1 MFNLSKNSI
10 YIMTYIGIDVS
21 KDSFVAA
28 YPAKSGYTTKTFPNT
43 TSGVRRFIQTLPV
56 ESHCVMEATGNY
68 SMLLL
73 YLLQETNIPVSME
86 NPQKIKNFSRAMLS
100 VTKTDEIDAKLIAM
114 YGEKMEPA
122 PYKIPSESI
131 IMLKQKRTVLR
142 QLKKQL
148 TMMIN
153 LQHSLS
159 VLPKQDPTAKVVTE
173 QTIKHL
179 RKQISKMEE
188 EITNLSNKEFKRQ
201 MDLLTSI
208 KGIGE
213 NIASALIMATGGFTY
228 FSSAKQ
234 ISRFLGLCP
243 TYQQSGT
250 SVNVKGH
257 INRNGD
263 THLRSQLYVVAFSS
277 IRYNTACKEAYERLR
292 ARGKSG
298 KLAVIAIANKLIR
311 QAFAVVK
318 SDKPYIDGYV
328 SCLA

>member
-1 MFNLSKNSI
+1 
-10 YIMTYIGIDVS
+10 MTCIGIDVS

-28 YPAKSGYTTKTFPNT
+28 YPKKSGYSTKTFLNT
-43 TSGVRRFIQTLPV
+43 ISGVRQFITSLP
-56 ESHCVMEATGNY
+56 EDSHCVMEATGNY

-73 YLLQETNIPVSME
+73 YLLQQANIIVSME
-86 NPQKIKNFSRAMLS
+86 NPQKIKHFARAMLS
-100 VTKTDEIDAKLIAM
+100 TTKTDEIDAKLIAL

-148 TMMIN
+148 TMMVN

-201 MDLLTSI
+201 MELLTSI

-213 NIASALIMATGGFTY
+213 NIASALILATGGFTY

-263 THLRSQLYVVAFSS
+263 THLRSLMYVVAFSS
-277 IRYNTACKEAYERLR
+277 IRSNTACKETYERLR
-292 ARGKSG
+292 SRGKSG
-298 KLAVIAIANKLIR
+298 RVAIIAIANKLIR
-311 QAFAVVK
+311 QAFAVVTNNRH
-318 SDKPYIDGYV
+318 YIDGYV
-328 SCLA
+328 SSLA

>member
-1 MFNLSKNSI
+1 
-10 YIMTYIGIDVS
+10 MTYIGIDVS

-28 YPAKSGYTTKTFPNT
+28 YPKKSGYSTKTFLNT
-43 TSGVRRFIQTLPV
+43 TSGVRQFISSLPKDC
-56 ESHCVMEATGNY
+56 HCVMEATGNY

-73 YLLQETNIPVSME
+73 YLLQQANITVSME
-86 NPQKIKNFSRAMLS
+86 NPQKIKHFARAMLS
-100 VTKTDEIDAKLIAM
+100 TTKTDEIDAKLIAL

-131 IMLKQKRTVLR
+131 ILLKQKRTVLR

-148 TMMIN
+148 TAMIN

-159 VLPKQDPTAKVVTE
+159 VLPKQDPTAKVATE
-173 QTIKHL
+173 QTIKFL
-179 RKQISKMEE
+179 RKQISKLED
-188 EITNLSNKEFKRQ
+188 EITNLSNKEFKHQ
-201 MDLLTSI
+201 MELLTSI

-243 TYQQSGT
+243 TYQRSGT

-263 THLRSQLYVVAFSS
+263 THLRSLLYVVAFAS
-277 IRYNTACKEAYERLR
+277 IRSNTACKETYERLR
-292 ARGKSG
+292 SRGKSG
-298 KLAVIAIANKLIR
+298 RVAIIAIANKLIR
-311 QAFAVVK
+311 QAFAIVTNNR
-318 SDKPYIDGYV
+318 PYIDGYV
-328 SCLA
+328 SSLA

>member
-1 MFNLSKNSI
+1 
-10 YIMTYIGIDVS
+10 MTYIGIDIS
-21 KDSFVAA
+21 KDSFVVA
-28 YPAKSGYTTKTFPNT
+28 YPRKSGYTTKTFMNNT
-43 TSGVRRFIQTLPV
+43 KGVRSFITSLP
-56 ESHCVMEATGNY
+56 EDCHCVMEATGNY

-73 YLLQETNIPVSME
+73 YLLQQAGIPTSME
-86 NPQKIKNFSRAMLS
+86 NPQKIKHFSRAMMT

-114 YGEKMEPA
+114 YGEKMNPA

-131 IMLKQKRTVLR
+131 ILLKQKRTVLR

-148 TMMIN
+148 TAMTN

-159 VLPKQDPTAKVVTE
+159 VLPKQDPTAKVATE
-173 QTIKHL
+173 QTIKFL
-179 RKQISKMEE
+179 RKQISKLEE

-201 MDLLTSI
+201 MELLTSI

-213 NIASALIMATGGFTY
+213 SIASALITATGGFAN
-228 FSSAKQ
+228 FSNAKQ

-263 THLRSQLYVVAFSS
+263 SHLRGQLYIVAMAS
-277 IRYNTACKEAYERLR
+277 IRCNTACRETYERLCD
-292 ARGKSG
+292 RGKPG
-298 KLAVIAIANKLIR
+298 KVALIAVANKLIR
-311 QAFAVVK
+311 QMFAVVTYNR
-318 SDKPYIDGYV
+318 PYIDGYV
-328 SCLA
+328 SSLA

>member
-1 MFNLSKNSI
+1 
-10 YIMTYIGIDVS
+10 MTYIGIDVS

-28 YPAKSGYTTKTFPNT
+28 YPAKSGYSTKTFKNT
-43 TSGVRRFIQTLPV
+43 TSGVRQFISSLP
-56 ESHCVMEATGNY
+56 EGCHCVMESTGNY

-73 YLLQETNIPVSME
+73 YLLQQANIIVSME
-86 NPQKIKNFSRAMLS
+86 NPQKIKHFARAMLS
-100 VTKTDEIDAKLIAM
+100 TTKTDEIDAKLIAL
-114 YGEKMEPA
+114 YGEKMEPI

-131 IMLKQKRTVLR
+131 ILLKQKRTVLR

-148 TMMIN
+148 LMMTN
-153 LQHSLS
+153 LQESMA
-159 VLPKQDPTAKVVTE
+159 VLPKQDPTSKASIE
-173 QTIKHL
+173 QTIKFL

-188 EITNLSNKEFKRQ
+188 EITNLSNKEYKRQ

-208 KGIGE
+208 KGIS
-213 NIASALIMATGGFTY
+213 NTIASALIIATGGFTY

-263 THLRSQLYVVAFSS
+263 TYLRSQLYVAAVSS
-277 IRYNTACKEAYERLR
+277 TACNSACREAFVKMKE
-292 ARGKSG
+292 RGKAG
-298 KLAVIAIANKLIR
+298 KVAIIAVANKLIR
-311 QAFAVVK
+311 QAFAVVTNNR
-318 SDKPYIDGYV
+318 PYVDGYV
-328 SCLA
+328 SSFA